1 MAMAE
6 INHAVHAGFGR
17 KRMLSLAVP
26 AALLAYLLYVAV
38 AFDLAGIAAR
48 ARWDN
53 GALLL
58 QDFWSYK
65 THVTRENRRG
75 DGEIVTSIE
84 GMRNATYA
92 AGDEPEWVTPLSDGG
107 AEIALRGDTRVTIA
121 GDGAVALTADGDIYR
136 IMPQADG
143 IRTDITDPPDWI
155 SLSDKRFMANLPD
168 GGRLTVTRSRTEIF
182 RRSAGWELFF
192 FDLSSP
198 FHGKSAGQLFALALS
213 GERLDPERS
222 NIAAMGRDFWYNS
235 VWHHGDVGW
244 AIFETLLMAFLG
256 TFGAGL
262 ISLPIAFMAASNFT
276 PARIARQ
283 LFRRGFDFLRGVDA
297 LIWTIVLSRAFGP
310 GPLTGTLAILLTE
323 TGTFGK
329 LFSEALENIDE
340 KPVEGL
346 RSTGAAAAP
355 RIRWG
360 VIPQVAPVI
369 LSQLLY
375 YFESNTRSA
384 TIIGAITGGGIG
396 LLLVQAIQTQKDW
409 EHVTYYIV
417 LIVLLIIAMDWL
429 SGRIRARLIHG
440 GAD

>member
-1 MAMAE
+1 
-6 INHAVHAGFGR
+6 
-17 KRMLSLAVP
+17 
-26 AALLAYLLYVAV
+26 
-38 AFDLAGIAAR
+38 
-48 ARWDN
+48 
-53 GALLL
+53 
-58 QDFWSYK
+58 
-65 THVTRENRRG
+65 
-75 DGEIVTSIE
+75 
-84 GMRNATYA
+84 MRNATYP
-92 AGDEPEWVTPLSDGG
+92 AGEEPGWVRSLPDGG
-107 AEIALRGDTRVTIA
+107 AEIALPGEASVTIA
-121 GDGAVALTADGDIYR
+121 ADGRVTLSAKGELIEV
-136 IMPQADG
+136 MPEADG
-143 IRTDITDPPDWI
+143 IRTDITDPPGWI
-155 SLSDKRFMANLPD
+155 SLSDKRFMANLPE
-168 GGRLTVTRSRTEIF
+168 GGRLTVTRSRTEVF

-192 FDLSSP
+192 FDLDSP
-198 FHGKSAGQLFALALS
+198 FHGKTAGQLLALAVS
-213 GERLDPERS
+213 GERLDPARS
-222 NIAAMGRDFWYNS
+222 NLAAMGRDFWFNS
-235 VWHHGDVGW
+235 VWHHGDVAW

-276 PARIARQ
+276 PARIVRQ
-283 LFRRGFDFLRGVDA
+283 VFRRGFDFLRGVDA
-297 LIWTIVLSRAFGP
+297 LIWTIVLSRAYGP

-346 RSTGAAAAP
+346 RSTGAGAAP

-429 SGRIRARLIHG
+429 SGRIRARLIR
-440 GAD
+440 GAAA